1 MPLSFLNA
9 RLSVPSRQLGPPGP
23 DDAQLRALLE
33 AAIRVPDHG
42 RLVPY
47 RLLLIRGDA
56 RRRLGEALAQVHAR
70 KDPEAK
76 QAVLTKDRERFDAAP
91 VVVAVIA
98 RVLANH
104 KIPEIEQRFCAGCV
118 AGNLLL
124 GAQALGFGAQWLTGW
139 AAYDADI
146 ARLLGL
152 TDNESIVGFVH
163 VGTIVLAASDRP
175 RARLDDVLGEWI
187 G

>member
-1 MPLSFLNA
+1 MPLSFLHR

-23 DDAQLRALLE
+23 DDGQLRALLE

-56 RRRLGEALAQVHAR
+56 RHALGEALAQIRAG
-70 KDPEAK
+70 KDPETK
-76 QAVLTKDRERFDAAP
+76 PAVLTKDRERFASAP
-91 VVVAVIA
+91 FVVAVIA
-98 RVLANH
+98 RVLADH

-118 AGNLLL
+118 ASNLLL

-139 AAYDADI
+139 AAYDADV
-146 ARLLGL
+146 AHRLGL

-163 VGTIVLAASDRP
+163 VGSVVLAASDRP
-175 RARLDDVLGEWI
+175 RVQLDDVLGEWT